1 MQWKFWK
8 RGSRRKPDLPVAE
21 VEPQEAPS
29 RFPLLT
35 ASSATELLGLQ
46 RLIGNQAVLQ
56 MVNVASPME
65 QPQVGRAVKV
75 RGK

>member
-1 MQWKFWK
+1 MQWKFWR
-8 RGSRRKPDLPVAE
+8 RGNRRKPDLPVTAA
-21 VEPQEAPS
+21 EPQEPPS

-56 MVNVASPME
+56 MVKVASPWNN
-65 QPQVGRAVKV
+65 RKS
-75 RGK
+75 